1 MQKAIGG
8 SGNARQKLCVK
19 WKLLVGILCAAFC
32 YGQEMPTEPKEHTT
46 LGHAAFVEAGGSV
59 TTEIVISGEPDTDR
73 TVLIRALGPS
83 LEIADALQDPTL
95 EVRDANGIVASND
108 DWQTN
113 QEAAIRATG
122 LAPLHQKESA
132 VIVGLSVGRYSAIVR
147 GKDGAKGQ
155 AMVEA
160 YILK

>member
-1 MQKAIGG
+1 MQKGIGG
-8 SGNARQKLCVK
+8 KKNRRQKLSVK
-19 WKLLVGILCAAFC
+19 WTLLLGILAAVSNA
-32 YGQEMPTEPKEHTT
+32 QEMPKETNEDT
-46 LGHAAFVEAGGSV
+46 SLGHAAFVEAGGSL
-59 TTEIVISGEPDTDR
+59 TAEIVISGEPDKDR

-83 LEIADALQDPTL
+83 LEMADALQDPTL

-108 DWQTN
+108 DWQSN
-113 QEAAIRATG
+113 QEAPIRATG

-132 VIVGLSVGRYSAIVR
+132 IIVGLGVGRYTAIVR
-147 GKDGAKGQ
+147 GKDGAKGR